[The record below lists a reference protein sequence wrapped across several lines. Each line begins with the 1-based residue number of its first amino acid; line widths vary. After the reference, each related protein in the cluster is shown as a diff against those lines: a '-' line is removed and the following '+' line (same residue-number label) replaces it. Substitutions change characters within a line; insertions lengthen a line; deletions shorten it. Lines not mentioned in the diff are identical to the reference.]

1 MRLAACAVIAIA
13 CASCATQ
20 PSASDANEDA
30 RDAPWLELGTGLM
43 AYEALPDD
51 DPTLELVQGPQGG
64 WHVHL
69 SLRMHGFAPV
79 ELRYVVTRVRDER
92 VVCLLPLVV
101 RAGTFVDRGD
111 VSERVGDF
119 AIFDIDVPS
128 EIVGE
133 EVVVVATL
141 YDLGEASIRDEV
153 RARVVDEND

>member
-1 MRLAACAVIAIA
+1 MRTIVVALTLTLT
-13 CASCATQ
+13 SCATT
-20 PSASDANEDA
+20 PSTTDTNEDA
-30 RDAPWLELGTGLM
+30 LERPWMELGTGL
-43 AYEALPDD
+43 EAFEPLPEE

-79 ELRYVVTRVRDER
+79 ELRYVITRVRDER

-133 EVVVVATL
+133 EVVVMATL
-141 YDLGEASIRDEV
+141 YDEDEASIRDEV
-153 RARVVDEND
+153 RARVLDAIE